1 MVGCSLTLDGVELL
15 GMRGGMKNYLAAAKT
30 FGIPL
35 LAPWGNRLGSDI
47 YRAAGVDATVTAVA
61 GVHRDG
67 NGLAIHGLMAGTRTW
82 DVVTSADDD
91 EAVLR
96 ATLHFDNTLDCYDAF
111 PFPHDLTVTA
121 VLREAVL
128 TIGTSVTPTTSQA
141 VPIAFGWHPYF
152 VVPGLP
158 REQWELALPFT
169 DRLVLDA
176 KNLPTGEV
184 QQWSWEDGELGDRV
198 VDDLFVSVAP
208 GTVASVGGNGL
219 RIVLEYTDGY
229 PVAVAYAPASD
240 DLVAIEPMTAPTD
253 PFSGT
258 FPLAEARPGET
269 YEAVFRI
276 RIEQE

>member
-1 MVGCSLTLDGVELL
+1 MT
-15 GMRGGMKNYLAAAKT
+15 MRRSSGQ
-30 FGIPL
+30 PC
-35 LAPWGNRLGSDI
+35 
-47 YRAAGVDATVTAVA
+47 
-61 GVHRDG
+61 
-67 NGLAIHGLMAGTRTW
+67 
-82 DVVTSADDD
+82 TS
-91 EAVLR
+91 
-96 ATLHFDNTLDCYDAF
+96 FDNTLDCYDAF